1 MLPPFCN
8 ISSDTGPVSKG
19 PTLSDNHTTP
29 DNFSVDQHTAVELC
43 LDTSIRIAAVTGEA
57 GTGKTY
63 VLGDAVS
70 HSVSRGR
77 TVMLCAPT
85 GRAAARIREATGHR
99 AQTCHRLLGYGAP
112 DPNDPD
118 DEAIPARGRTNPI
131 PADDIYVDESS
142 MLSEDLYRN
151 LVDSLR
157 RGACIRFFGDINQL
171 PPVKATMS
179 PFMRVLEKF
188 PKVILTKNF
197 RSTDGIVKAA
207 QQIIKGNLPTNNERF
222 HMIKI
227 QSQLGLS
234 ILDKFITDDMRDPKK
249 VQVIMPTRIGKLGT
263 AIVNSYIQSKVNPA
277 RKTLDVGYIEGDEDR
292 TIVRI
297 KPGDK
302 ILWTKNDYQL
312 NLMNGMIGRVIDFD
326 DFDGDVVVEFE
337 GKDYTI
343 PTILEGYDEI
353 RGKSF
358 SYDPR
363 KYIDLAYAI
372 TTHKSQGSEFDRVIL
387 MLYWSGVLTRQN
399 FYTAVTRGRQHV
411 TVIAGPGGLKAAM
424 QNDPMFKKDK

>member
-1 MLPPFCN
+1 MAN
-8 ISSDTGPVSKG
+8 HSS
-19 PTLSDNHTTP
+19 P
-29 DNFSVDQHTAVELC
+29 DNFSIDQHTAVEMC
-43 LDTSIRIAAVTGEA
+43 IDTSIRIASVTGEA

-63 VLGDAVS
+63 VLGDAYSHCVAMGMTVS
-70 HSVSRGR
+70 LS
-77 TVMLCAPT
+77 APT
-85 GRAAARIREATGHR
+85 GRAAARIREATGHH

-112 DPNDPD
+112 DPNDPL
-118 DEAIPARGRTNPI
+118 DESIPHRSRSNPI
-131 PADDIYVDESS
+131 PADMLFIDESS
-142 MLSEDLYRN
+142 MLSEELYRN
-151 LVDSLR
+151 LVDAMQ

-171 PPVKATMS
+171 PPVKADVS

-188 PKVILTKNF
+188 PKVVLTTNY

-207 QQIIKGNLPTNNERF
+207 RQIIKGNLPTNNERF
-222 HMIKI
+222 AMIKI
-227 QSQLGLS
+227 QHQLGLT
-234 ILDKFITDDMRDPKK
+234 ILDKFISPDMMDAKK
-249 VQVIMPTRIGKLGT
+249 VQIIMPTRTGKLGT
-263 AIVNSYIQSKVNPA
+263 NIVNSYIQSKINTNK
-277 RKTLDVGYIEGDEDR
+277 KTMNLGIRDDVEQGADDV
-292 TIVRI
+292 VRI

-326 DFDGDVVVEFE
+326 LMEGDVVCEFE

-343 PTILEGYDEI
+343 PSMIDGYDEI

-372 TTHKSQGSEFDRVIL
+372 TTHKSQGSEFGRIII

-399 FYTAVTRGRQHV
+399 FYTAVTRGREHV

-424 QNDPMFKKDK
+424 QPDKMFKKD